1 MPGIFTKRGSR
12 GFTLVETMVTLVIL
26 SVGMLALGTFYV
38 SVMDSQ
44 HIAQERLM
52 AVHLAEQ
59 VIEDWQKDS
68 NDRLPNISGTC
79 VLSTRASTP
88 TYPVTVTCTPSA
100 LPVAYTIWSN
110 TTQARAPLPT
120 NPNNGGVP
128 LAAPNNRGAFAID
141 PLVAL
146 SINGATTVTPMLKVV
161 KVTWSHKGVTQTPI
175 VLTHIS
181 RLQ

>member
-1 MPGIFTKRGSR
+1 MAK

-26 SVGMLALGTFYV
+26 SIGMLALGTFYV

-44 HIAQERLM
+44 HVAQERLM

-68 NDRLPNISGTC
+68 NDRLPNISSTC
-79 VLSTRASTP
+79 VLSTRASAP
-88 TYPVTVTCTPSA
+88 SYPVSVTCTPST
-100 LPVAYTIWSN
+100 LSVAYTIWSN
-110 TTQARAPLPT
+110 TSQAQAPLPT
-120 NPNNGGVP
+120 SPNDGGDPLASANNGTFSIR
-128 LAAPNNRGAFAID
+128 NIQ
-141 PLVAL
+141 PLV
-146 SINGATTVTPMLKVV
+146 INGATTVTPMLKVV